1 MAINFLNNIDLNKNQ
16 ILNLVIQKLSTP
28 PSSPVS
34 GQIYY
39 DSSTNKLKYYNGTNW
54 IEIYNS
60 DQIIETI
67 ANAFIDT
74 NSVDFTYNSTNKQ
87 VQADVRLKTSLG
99 TNEGQ
104 ISVDSNG
111 LFVVL
116 GSGSNQAA
124 PGNHTHTSAGITDF
138 NEAAQDA
145 VGNALVDTNSIDFT
159 YDDTNNQIKAD
170 VKRKTSG
177 LVSGSEGLINE
188 TTSGLVVSLG
198 INDGTKAMPG
208 NTTLNQIP
216 APTSDVSLNNKK
228 ITNLAD
234 PVNPTDAANKQYVD
248 NAIQGIDAKASV
260 RAATTANI
268 TLSGTQT
275 IDGVSLSV
283 GDRVLVKDQT
293 TASQNGIYVVASG
306 AWSRASDADTWAE
319 LVSAFVWV
327 ESGTQNG
334 DTGWLCTV
342 DPGGTLGT
350 TAVTWVQF
358 TGAGQINAGNGLSK
372 TGNTLDVN
380 VDNSSI
386 EIVSDTLRVKDGG
399 ITEEKIANGAVNLAT
414 KVTGTLPI
422 SNGGTGATTAA
433 GARANLGATGKY
445 ATTIGDGSTTN
456 FVVNH
461 NLGTMDVVVQIYR
474 NSSPYDVVLTDV
486 EITNANSVTIRF
498 AVAPSSNQ
506 FRVVVVG

>member
-16 ILNLVIQKLSTP
+16 ILNLVIQKLSTA

-39 DSSTNKLKYYNGTNW
+39 DTTTNKLRYYNGSGW
-54 IEIYNS
+54 IEIYNT
-60 DQIIETI
+60 DQIIDTI

-74 NSVDFTYNSTNKQ
+74 DSVDFTYISANKQ
-87 VQADVRLKTSLG
+87 IKADVRLKTSLG
-99 TNEGQ
+99 TNQGQ

-116 GSGSNQAA
+116 GSGANQAA
-124 PGNHTHTSAGITDF
+124 PGNHTHTSSGITDF
-138 NEAAQDA
+138 TEAAQDA

-159 YDDTNNQIKAD
+159 YDDANNQIRAD
-170 VKRKTSG
+170 VRRKTSG

-188 TTSGLVVSLG
+188 TTSGLVVALG
-198 INDGTKAMPG
+198 INDGTRAMPG

-216 APTSDVSLNNKK
+216 APTADVSLNNKK

-234 PVNPTDAANKQYVD
+234 PVNPQDAATKQYVD
-248 NAIQGIDAKASV
+248 NAVQGIEAKQSV
-260 RAATTANI
+260 RAATTGNI

-275 IDGVSLSV
+275 IDGVALSV
-283 GDRVLVKDQT
+283 GDRVLVKDQN

-350 TAVTWVQF
+350 TAITWVQF
-358 TGAGQINAGNGLSK
+358 SGAGQIIAGNGLSK

-380 VDNSSI
+380 VDNTTI
-386 EIVSDTLRVKDGG
+386 EIVADTLRVKDGG
-399 ITEEKIANGAVNLAT
+399 ITESKIANGAVNLAT
-414 KVTGTLPI
+414 KVTGVLPI
-422 SNGGTGATTAA
+422 ANGGTGANNVAQ
-433 GARANLGATGKY
+433 ARANLGCTGKY
-445 ATTIGDGSTTN
+445 ATTIGDGTN
-456 FVVNH
+456 TSFVVTH
-461 NLGTMDVVVQIYR
+461 NLGTMDVCVTIYR
-474 NSSPYDVVLTDV
+474 NASPYDIVFTDV
-486 EITNANSVTIRF
+486 EITSANSITVRF
-498 AVAPSSNQ
+498 AVAPSNNQ

>member
-1 MAINFLNNIDLNKNQ
+1 
-16 ILNLVIQKLSTP
+16 
-28 PSSPVS
+28 
-34 GQIYY
+34 
-39 DSSTNKLKYYNGTNW
+39 
-54 IEIYNS
+54 
-60 DQIIETI
+60 QIINTI
-67 ANAFIDT
+67 ASAFIDT
-74 NSVDFTYNSTNKQ
+74 NSIDFTYDSANKRI
-87 VQADVRLKTSLG
+87 QADVRLKTALG

-104 ISVDSNG
+104 ISIDANG

-116 GSGSNQAA
+116 GNGANQAA
-124 PGNHTHTSAGITDF
+124 PGNHTHTSSGITDF
-138 NEAAQDA
+138 TEAAQDA
-145 VGNALVDTNSIDFT
+145 VGGALVDTNSIDFT
-159 YDDTNNQIKAD
+159 YDDANNQIKAD

-188 TTSGLVVSLG
+188 TTSGLVVALA
-198 INDGTKAMPG
+198 INDGTRAMPG

-248 NAIQGIDAKASV
+248 NAIQGIDAKVSV
-260 RAATTANI
+260 RVATTANI

-275 IDGVSLSV
+275 IDGVALSV
-283 GDRVLVKDQT
+283 NDRVLVKDQT
-293 TASQNGIYVVASG
+293 TAAQNGIYIVASG
-306 AWSRASDADTWAE
+306 AWSRANDADTWAE

-350 TAVTWVQF
+350 TPVTWVQF
-358 TGAGQINAGNGLSK
+358 SGAGQINAGNGLSK

-380 VDNSSI
+380 VDNSTI
-386 EIVSDTLRVKDGG
+386 EIVSDTLRVKDAG
-399 ITEEKIANGAVNLAT
+399 ITEAKLANGAVNLAT

-422 SNGGTGATTAA
+422 ANGGTGGTTAQQ
-433 GARANLGATGKY
+433 ARANLGCTGKY
-445 ATTIGDGSTTN
+445 ATAIGDGTN
-456 FVVNH
+456 TSFVVTH
-461 NLGTMDVVVQIYR
+461 NLGTTDVVVSIYR
-474 NSSPYDVVLTDV
+474 NSSPYDIVFTDI
-486 EITNANSVTIRF
+486 EITNSNSITVRF
-498 AVAPSSNQ
+498 ASAPTSNQ